1 MRVIWFFRWS
11 IGRCSS
17 SKPHLD
23 QAFCVMGLPL
33 PNLFSFFSYF
43 GPMEFLDW
51 RLDLL
56 RCFGQ
61 QLGFRRHRLAYL
73 MISL

>member
-1 MRVIWFFRWS
+1 
-11 IGRCSS
+11 
-17 SKPHLD
+17 
-23 QAFCVMGLPL
+23 MGLPL